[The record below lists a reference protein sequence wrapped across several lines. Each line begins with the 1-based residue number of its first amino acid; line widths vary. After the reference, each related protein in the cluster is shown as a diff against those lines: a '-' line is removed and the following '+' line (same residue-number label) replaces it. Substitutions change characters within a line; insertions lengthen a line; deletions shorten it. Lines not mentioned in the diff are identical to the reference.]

1 MFKLREI
8 EVVTGGKLLDADPE
22 KEIKGVSTDSRTVKE
37 EDLFFAIRGP
47 KFDGADFAME
57 AVEKGASCVIL
68 PFGKGPSNIPRI
80 LVDSPILAL
89 GRLANYK
96 IKKMSTRVIG
106 ITGSVGKTTTKELI
120 YTLLSA
126 RFKVYK
132 SKKSYNNNIGLPL
145 TILNAP
151 QDIDYLVL
159 EYGTNHPGEI
169 SYLTYIAR
177 PHIAVL
183 TRVARSHL
191 EFFVNTLNVAIEKA
205 GLFEALPPRGIAIVN
220 AETIHLNE
228 IERRIPPLVKKIFYG
243 VEKGDVKPVRY
254 TLEEDKTKFLVDGE
268 ELILPIPG
276 KGMLENAM
284 AAIVVAKELGIPL
297 HEMKELL
304 RNFRDE
310 SMRMEIIN
318 LESGFKIVNDAYNS
332 NPDSLLE
339 LFKTFR
345 EHKGKRLIFVLGDM
359 LELGDKAPELHREAG
374 EQFVATGHK
383 ILFTCGELA
392 KFISE
397 EAAKRGA
404 EVHHFQ
410 SKRDLQDALL
420 NFVKQ
425 GDIILFKAS
434 RAMQFED
441 IIKNLE
447 EKLK

>member
-1 MFKLREI
+1 MFRLKEI
-8 EVVTGGKLLDADPE
+8 EVITGGKLLDADPE
-22 KEIKGVSTDSRTVKE
+22 LEIKGVSTDSRTVKE
-37 EDLFFAIRGP
+37 GDLFFAIRGP
-47 KFDGADFAME
+47 KFDGADFARE
-57 AVEKGASCVIL
+57 ALEKGASCVVL
-68 PFGKGPSNIPRI
+68 PFGKGPSDIPRI

-96 IKKMSTRVIG
+96 IKRMSAKVIG

-151 QDIDYLVL
+151 PDIDFLVL

-183 TRVARSHL
+183 TKVARSHL

-205 GLFEALPPRGIAIVN
+205 GLFEALPPKGIAVIN
-220 AETIHLNE
+220 AETIHLDE
-228 IERRIPPLVKKIFYG
+228 IEKRIPPLVKKIFYG
-243 VEKGDVKPVRY
+243 VDKGDIKPSRY
-254 TLEEDKTKFLVDGE
+254 TFEEDKTKFSVDGV
-268 ELILPIPG
+268 ELILPIPSR
-276 KGMLENAM
+276 GMLENAL
-284 AAIVVAKELGIPL
+284 AAIVVAKELEIPL

-310 SMRMEIIN
+310 SMRMEIIK

-332 NPDSLLE
+332 NPDSLME
-339 LFKTFR
+339 LFKTFN
-345 EHKGKRLIFVLGDM
+345 EQEDKRLIFVLGDM
-359 LELGDKAPELHREAG
+359 LELGDKALELHKEAG
-374 EQFVATGHK
+374 VKFVETGHK
-383 ILFTCGELA
+383 ILFTCGNLA
-392 KFISE
+392 RFISE

-404 EVHHFQ
+404 EVYHFQ
-410 SKRDLQDALL
+410 SKKALQDALL
-420 NFVKQ
+420 NFVKR
-425 GDIILFKAS
+425 GDTILFKAS